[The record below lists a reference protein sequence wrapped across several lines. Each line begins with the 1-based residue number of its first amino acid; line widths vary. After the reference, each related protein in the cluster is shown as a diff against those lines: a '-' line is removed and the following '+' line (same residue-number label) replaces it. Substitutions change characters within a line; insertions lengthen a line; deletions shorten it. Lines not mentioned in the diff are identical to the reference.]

1 MLRQTNY
8 GNLYQAEIILGQMK
22 KKF

>member
-22 KKF
+22 NNF